1 MSSFWNWYIIF
12 IVLGLIFGT
21 AILLYVTHNLDTGDI
36 KEGESMGHSFDGI
49 EELNNPLPKWWNL
62 MFWITIIYSLGYLA
76 LYPGLG
82 SYPGLLGWTSTGQWQ
97 TEMEKAENTYG
108 PIYEKM
114 AATPIEELVNNE
126 EALKMGQRLFANNC
140 SVCHGSDARGALAYP
155 DLTDNDWL
163 YGSTPA
169 QIKQTIMTGRSG
181 MMPALGAALGG
192 EQGISQL
199 AHYIRSLNGYEVDTS
214 AAEKGEKTFKIFCV
228 ACHGMDAKGNQLL
241 GAPNL
246 TDGIWLYGG
255 SQKMVV
261 ETITKGRSGKMPAHK
276 DLLGEEKVHIL
287 AAYIYNFARN
297 AR

>member
-1 MSSFWNWYIIF
+1 MSSFWNWYIII
-12 IVLGLIFGT
+12 IVLGLIFGS
-21 AILLYVTHNLDTGDI
+21 AILLYFTHNIDTGDI

-82 SYPGLLGWTSTGQWQ
+82 SYQGLLGWSSTGQWQ
-97 TEMEKAENTYG
+97 SEMDKAEKTYG
-108 PIYEKM
+108 PIYERM
-114 AATPIEELVNNE
+114 AATPIEELVNSD
-126 EALKMGQRLFANNC
+126 EALNMGQRLFANNC
-140 SVCHGSDARGALAYP
+140 AVCHGSDARGAQGYP

-163 YGSTPA
+163 YGSNPA
-169 QIKQTIMTGRSG
+169 QIKQSIMAGRTG
-181 MMPALGAALGG
+181 MMPALGSALGG
-192 EQGISQL
+192 EQGVKQVAS
-199 AHYIRSLNGYEVDTS
+199 YVRSLNGYKADAD
-214 AAEKGEKTFKIFCV
+214 AAAQGEQKFKMFCV

-255 SQKMVV
+255 SQKIV
-261 ETITKGRSGKMPAHK
+261 EQTISEGRSGKMPSHK

-287 AAYIYNFARN
+287 ATYIYNFAKT
-297 AR
+297 AE